1 MEPCGAHQ
9 NAIHTGGV
17 DGGFADAMDSCR
29 LEDDALGTHAVNGRG
44 FPRLPGR
51 RANDNLTLDCRVD
64 GGRPNLF
71 MTGNGAITSAAI
83 KGMRAAGDHNDTGAS
98 HGGCR
103 KRTQAYKTTLLQQAG
118 AARPRCI

>member
-1 MEPCGAHQ
+1 MDPCGAHQ

-44 FPRLPGR
+44 FPHLPGR
-51 RANDNLTLDCRVD
+51 RANYDLALDCRED
-64 GGRPNLF
+64 GGRANYF

-83 KGMRAAGDHNDTGAS
+83 KGMRAADDHNDTGAGR
-98 HGGCR
+98 GGCR
-103 KRTQAYKTTLLQQAG
+103 KSTPAHKTTLL
-118 AARPRCI
+118 